1 MSNGYRHKCHGGG
14 VVALSGN
21 AVINGDAKVG
31 PGGNPDT
38 DITTNGNAAVN
49 GIKGQPRLLKT

>member
-1 MSNGYRHKCHGGG
+1 MPRGG

-21 AVINGDAKVG
+21 AVINGDAEVG

-49 GIKGQPRLLKT
+49 GVLHPFYQASN

>member
-1 MSNGYRHKCHGGG
+1 MPRGG

-21 AVINGDAKVG
+21 AVINGDAEVG